1 VNHLYREIAP
11 MSDRAWEEVED
22 AARRAIRNF
31 IAGRRLFPLLGPH
44 GYDVEAVPTGEVG
57 PAQEADGVSTAVL
70 QPRPMVEL
78 RTGFSVSR
86 REIEVLDRGGD
97 TDLDQVVEAARRIA
111 GAEDRLVFDG
121 LESAGIKGVVA
132 SSPHDAIPIG
142 GDFRAFP
149 DAVAKAIDALRAAGV
164 EGPYGIALGPRE
176 HEAVLA
182 TTDSGG
188 YPILKHIHAIVDGP
202 LVWSPTLDGSVVVS
216 MRGGDFEIHS
226 GLDFSI
232 RYLAHD
238 REHVEFELLETVT
251 FRNLGTDAAACIR

>member
-11 MSDRAWEEVED
+11 MSDRAWEQVDD
-22 AARRAIRNF
+22 AARRAIRTF

-57 PAQEADGVSTAVL
+57 PVTDFAEIRAAVL

-78 RTGFSVSR
+78 RTPFSVSR

-97 TDLDQVVEAARRIA
+97 TDLDQVVEAARRLA
-111 GAEDRLVFDG
+111 AAEDKLVFDG
-121 LESAGIKGVVA
+121 LESAGIRGVVSA
-132 SSPHDAIPIG
+132 SPYEAIALG

-149 DAVAKAIDALRAAGV
+149 DAVAKAVDLLRASGV

-182 TTDSGG
+182 TTENGG

-202 LVWSPTLDGSVVVS
+202 LVWSPTVDGSVVVS

-226 GLDFSI
+226 GLDFAI

-251 FRNLGTDAAACIR
+251 FRNMGPDAAACIR

>member
-11 MSDRAWEEVED
+11 MSDRAWEEVDD

-31 IAGRRLFPLLGPH
+31 IAGRRLFPLVGPH
-44 GYDVEAVPTGEVG
+44 GYGTEAVPTGEVG
-57 PAQEADGVSTAVL
+57 AAHHADGVSAAVL

-78 RTGFSVSR
+78 RTSFSVSR
-86 REIEVLDRGGD
+86 AEIEILDRGGD

-111 GAEDRLVFDG
+111 NAEDRLVFDG
-121 LESAGIKGVVA
+121 LPEAGVKGVVA
-132 SSPHDAIPIG
+132 SSPYDPIAIG
-142 GDFRAFP
+142 GDFTAFP
-149 DAVAKAIDALRAAGV
+149 DAVAKAVDLLRAAGV

-176 HEAVLA
+176 YEAVLA
-182 TTDSGG
+182 TTDNGG

-216 MRGGDFEIHS
+216 LRGGDFEIHA

-251 FRNLGTDAAACIR
+251 FRNIGTDAAACIR

>member
-1 VNHLYREIAP
+1 
-11 MSDRAWEEVED
+11 MSERAWKEVDE
-22 AARRAIRNF
+22 AARRAIRTF
-31 IAGRRLFPLLGPH
+31 IAGRRLFPLEGPH
-44 GYDVEAVPTGEVG
+44 GYQVEAVPTGEIGPHIDLAGVG
-57 PAQEADGVSTAVL
+57 AAVL

-78 RTGFSVSR
+78 RTSFTVTR

-111 GAEDRLVFDG
+111 GAEDHLVFDG
-121 LESAGIKGVVA
+121 LADAGIRGVVSA
-132 SSPHDAIPIG
+132 SPYEAIALD

-149 DAVAKAIDALRAAGV
+149 DAVAKAVDLLRSSGV
-164 EGPYGIALGPRE
+164 EGPYAIALGPRE

-182 TTDSGG
+182 TTENGG

-202 LVWSPTLDGSVVVS
+202 LVWSPTIDGSVVVS
-216 MRGGDFEIHS
+216 MRGGDYEIHS

-238 REHVEFELLETVT
+238 REHIEFELLETVT
-251 FRNLGTDAAACIR
+251 FRNMGPDAAACIR